1 MASLPVEVL
10 LGIYLGFLTG
20 IIPALV
26 AWTLGFGFKYFTGV
40 SIPGFGVVVLAVAL
54 AGVSGGLLALA
65 DPTVTQSAN
74 APTLVTAIL
83 VVTAL
88 SLYAHAKGDQL
99 GANAPRKLSLSKLRE
114 RTLSRDL
121 ADLVAGGQVRIDVA
135 GDVSDMEGYP
145 PLSDDLRTEIREA
158 EYTFPADLRVS
169 ELEERVAERLR
180 TEFDLGDVTVTID
193 ERGRA
198 SVAAAPP
205 FSGLSKRV
213 PAGKRAVSVDA
224 LIPTGLARG
233 DEVTLIT
240 ADAQVSG
247 TVVSAKSA
255 DPEADKRL
263 TAPTTPAH
271 VEDDDEESTPRAVR
285 APTTAGGE
293 GRLTAAVTRTDA
305 EPLVRAD
312 RARVVV
318 EARGTR
324 LEYELISLLRR
335 TGKRFRRFT
344 VAAESALDGV
354 TLGAANA
361 RETHG
366 VAILAVRKPTGWQLV
381 PQGTTAL
388 AGGDEVFAVGP
399 PDKLDAFAEVVA

>member
-1 MASLPVEVL
+1 MASLPVEIL

-121 ADLVAGGQVRIDVA
+121 ADLVAGGQVRIDVV

-145 PLSDDLRTEIREA
+145 PLSDDLRTEISDA

-247 TVVSAKSA
+247 TVVSAKSP
-255 DPEADKRL
+255 DPAADKRL

-285 APTTAGGE
+285 APTTNGGE

-354 TLGAANA
+354 TLGTANA

-381 PQGTTAL
+381 PQATTAL

-399 PDKLDAFAEVVA
+399 PDKLDAFGEVVT